1 MRQVKLLVPWLT
13 GIVVLAAL
21 LTYLDGKGF
30 SLEGWAAYSLLS
42 GIALAIL
49 LLAWKS
55 LGEEMRPRWLGIAL
69 AAAIFLRMGFAL
81 FTSNALPVVG
91 YDTPIQ
97 KAGHL
102 FRDSFK
108 RDEQAWTFALEDEP
122 LINVLTEPLRSD
134 QYGGLLLLSA
144 GIYRV
149 TALEVHRPLL
159 VVVLTATVSAIAVLY
174 TWGFTRKVFGE
185 KAGQIAA
192 WVVVLFPEAILLG
205 ASQMRE
211 AFLGTA
217 FALALFGYALI
228 RDGKTR
234 AGALAIAVAILVLG
248 VPFSPPFALLTLIAI
263 LIAWIWEGKANL
275 RRTFL
280 VVLPVLA
287 FSIVI
292 LGLVI
297 NAWQEADYVWGNS
310 FEVLVRWFE
319 NAGQQWRLNV
329 ASEKSGVI
337 DHIFGLTPDWAHLPL
352 VVAYGLVQPFL
363 PASIV
368 AGGAPIWHGIA
379 IWRGLGWFALLPFLL
394 YAPLASLK
402 ARGWRS
408 LEFYLSMFIWIMAI
422 VASYRAPGY
431 QWDNPRYRAIF
442 LAAQAA
448 IAGWA
453 WVHARR
459 TQSPWLRRMG
469 ILVAGVSLLFLQWYF
484 GRVALTPSLSLPL
497 TFAAIILFI
506 LIVLVLWIASDFRG
520 RARAAP

>member
-1 MRQVKLLVPWLT
+1 
-13 GIVVLAAL
+13 
-21 LTYLDGKGF
+21 
-30 SLEGWAAYSLLS
+30 
-42 GIALAIL
+42 
-49 LLAWKS
+49 
-55 LGEEMRPRWLGIAL
+55 
-69 AAAIFLRMGFAL
+69 
-81 FTSNALPVVG
+81 
-91 YDTPIQ
+91 
-97 KAGHL
+97 
-102 FRDSFK
+102 
-108 RDEQAWTFALEDEP
+108 
-122 LINVLTEPLRSD
+122 
-134 QYGGLLLLSA
+134 
-144 GIYRV
+144 
-149 TALEVHRPLL
+149 
-159 VVVLTATVSAIAVLY
+159 
-174 TWGFTRKVFGE
+174 
-185 KAGQIAA
+185 
-192 WVVVLFPEAILLG
+192 
-205 ASQMRE
+205 
-211 AFLGTA
+211 
-217 FALALFGYALI
+217 
-228 RDGKTR
+228 
-234 AGALAIAVAILVLG
+234 
-248 VPFSPPFALLTLIAI
+248 LLTLIAI

-319 NAGQQWRLNV
+319 NAGQQWRLTV

-453 WVHARR
+453 WVHSRR
-459 TQSPWLRRMG
+459 TQSPWLRRVG

>member
-1 MRQVKLLVPWLT
+1 MLM
-13 GIVVLAAL
+13 
-21 LTYLDGKGF
+21 
-30 SLEGWAAYSLLS
+30 
-42 GIALAIL
+42 
-49 LLAWKS
+49 LAWKS
-55 LGEEMRPRWLGIAL
+55 LGKEMQPRWLGIAL
-69 AAAIFLRMGFAL
+69 AVAVFLRLGFAL

-102 FRDSFK
+102 FRDSYK
-108 RDEQAWTFALEDEP
+108 RDEQAWTYAVEDEP
-122 LINVLTEPLRSD
+122 LVHVLSEPLRSD

-144 GIYRV
+144 SIYRA
-149 TALEVHRPLL
+149 TALEVHRPFLI
-159 VVVLTATVSAIAVLY
+159 VVLTATVSAIAVLY
-174 TWGFTRKVFGE
+174 TWGFTRKVFGD
-185 KAGQIAA
+185 KAGQIGA
-192 WVVVLFPEAILLG
+192 WIVVLFPEAILLG

-228 RDGKTR
+228 RDGKSR
-234 AGALAIAVAILVLG
+234 AGILAIAVAILVLG
-248 VPFSPPFALLTLIAI
+248 IPFSPPFALLTLITI
-263 LIAWIWEGKANL
+263 LIAWIWEGNANL
-275 RRTFL
+275 RRTLL

-310 FEVLVRWFE
+310 LEVLLRWFE
-319 NAGQQWRLNV
+319 NSGQQWRLTV
-329 ASEKSGVI
+329 ASERSGVI
-337 DHIFGLTPDWAHLPL
+337 DYIFTLTPDRAHLPL

-363 PASIV
+363 PASIA

-394 YAPLASLK
+394 YAPVASL
-402 ARGWRS
+402 RSSGWRS
-408 LEFYLSMFIWIMAI
+408 LEFYLSIFIWVMAI

-442 LAAQAA
+442 LAVQAA

-453 WVHARR
+453 WVHARKTR
-459 TQSPWLRRMG
+459 SPWLRRIG
-469 ILVAGVSLLFLQWYF
+469 ILVAGVSLLFFQWYL
-484 GRVALTPSLSLPL
+484 GRETLFPSLSLSL
-497 TFAAIILFI
+497 TFAAIILF
-506 LIVLVLWIASDFRG
+506 VLVVLSLWMASDLRG
-520 RARAAP
+520 RERASP